1 MSQGTV
7 LCDIIKE
14 CIDTKKKYDIMSLGD
29 ENAETGEKKS
39 ESKIYHIMLRG
50 INQQQIFEE
59 DEDYWKLLK
68 IIEECKALSCFQVYA
83 YCIMGNHVHLLI
95 CEGNECLEQIIKRIG
110 VRYVRW
116 YNTKY
121 RRVGH
126 LFQDRF
132 KSEPIDSK
140 EYLLTVLRYI
150 HQNPVKAKICNNAEE
165 YLYSSYREYLRDS
178 WLIDKEYLFSLIGK
192 EAFIAFHSEPS
203 NDKCLD
209 IEENNRIQYTDEQ
222 AKKIIEKVSK
232 CSTVTEFQALDK
244 EKRNR
249 YLTILRKNGLS
260 IRQISRLTGVS
271 FSIVKR
277 V

>member
-1 MSQGTV
+1 MNKILAVSQELADKYPKYIEIPEAMFYALLGFSIVFLGIAFLILIVWAVGKFMQKVNLLYAQMYNREEKRCGV
-7 LCDIIKE
+7 LFRNRYQTEPI
-14 CIDTKKKYDIMSLGD
+14 YDI
-29 ENAETGEKKS
+29 K
-39 ESKIYHIMLRG
+39 
-50 INQQQIFEE
+50 
-59 DEDYWKLLK
+59 
-68 IIEECKALSCFQVYA
+68 
-83 YCIMGNHVHLLI
+83 
-95 CEGNECLEQIIKRIG
+95 
-110 VRYVRW
+110 
-116 YNTKY
+116 
-121 RRVGH
+121 
-126 LFQDRF
+126 
-132 KSEPIDSK
+132 
-140 EYLLTVLRYI
+140 YLLNCIKYI
-150 HQNPVKAKICNNAEE
+150 HENPVKAKICNNAEE

>member
-1 MSQGTV
+1 M
-7 LCDIIKE
+7 
-14 CIDTKKKYDIMSLGD
+14 
-29 ENAETGEKKS
+29 
-39 ESKIYHIMLRG
+39 
-50 INQQQIFEE
+50 
-59 DEDYWKLLK
+59 
-68 IIEECKALSCFQVYA
+68 KALSCFQVYA

-178 WLIDKEYLFSLIGK
+178 WLIDKEYLFGLIGK

-260 IRQISRLTGVS
+260 IRQISRLTGAS